1 MDAALDAARTGM
13 SGTLV
18 IRGEPGVG
26 KTSVLDYAAGAADFT
41 VIRAAGVESEQDVG
55 FAAIHRLVLPLL
67 SGSDRIPPPQRRA
80 LETVLGR
87 VDGDPPDRFL
97 VGLAV
102 LTLLSGAAEARPLL
116 CLVDDAQWI
125 DGESA
130 DLLAFVARRL
140 YAENTVLMVTIRD
153 QDVDRDPFAG
163 LPYIRLKG
171 LDSVHARKLL
181 NSTTDAPID
190 PLTLDRIVAET
201 GGNPLA
207 LIELGRDLSSRTE
220 AEALLP
226 GEPLPLGRRLEE
238 HFVRQVQSL
247 PAPVQRFL
255 LIAAA
260 EPNNP
265 YLTWNAA
272 KALGVPSA
280 AAEHARG
287 ARLLNLGQALTF
299 RHPLIRA
306 AVYGAASP
314 TERRRIHSVLAD
326 LADPSEPDAR
336 ASHRAAAAVAPDES
350 VAAELDRAADRAQS
364 RGGWAARY
372 AFLARAA
379 ELTPGGSRRSKR
391 LIAAAEAALVS
402 GLTSKAEALL
412 EKARTGLT
420 DPLEMARANRIEA
433 GLLALSN
440 PGKAPRILL
449 AAAERL
455 RSLDRVAALDAF
467 VEALQACLVSCQLT
481 VGTTAETV
489 GRAALAAPRPKTVTP
504 LTDAILTGF
513 ATRFSVGYCEA
524 VPALQRAVDM
534 LCAEGT
540 PPAGLTRWAI
550 LGTDAAVDLWDADG
564 YRRLIRRLEQA
575 ERERGALDSLRI
587 TLGCMGHDLMW
598 AGDFAAAEVAHS
610 EATEIAVALGGD
622 AASWEALK
630 IELLAWQGRDE
641 DVRFVASL
649 CISDLTEQRG
659 SGVVFNLARVAL
671 VILDLAEGRYEDA
684 LANAQ
689 AVVRDDS
696 CPHGSQVLPLAVEAA
711 VRSGDTTSA
720 VEILAR
726 LRERATASG
735 TDWGLGLLSQAE
747 ALAGGGDPEP
757 HYLRAVELLGHTYV
771 KTDLAR
777 THLLYGEWLRRENR
791 RNDAREQ
798 LRIAFDLFDRM
809 GAMAFGERARAELL
823 AIGGRTKRRTEDATR
838 QLTAQENQIA
848 SLAALGETN
857 QEIAQ
862 KLFLS
867 TSTVDYHLRKVFRKL
882 SVTSRR
888 NLAAA
893 LDSLVS

>member
-1 MDAALDAARTGM
+1 M

-18 IRGEPGVG
+18 IRGEAGVG
-26 KTSVLDYAAGAADFT
+26 KTSILEYAAEAADTFT
-41 VIRAAGVESEQDVG
+41 VIRAAGVESEQDLG
-55 FAAIHRLVLPLL
+55 FSAIHRLVLPLL
-67 SGSDRIPPPQRRA
+67 SGSDRLPSPQRRA
-80 LETVLGR
+80 LEIVLGL

-130 DLLAFVARRL
+130 ELLAFVGRRL
-140 YAENTVLMVTIRD
+140 HAENTVLMVTIRD
-153 QDVDRDPFAG
+153 PDEGRDSFAG
-163 LPYIRLKG
+163 LPDIRLEG
-171 LDSVHARKLL
+171 LDPVHARRLL
-181 NSTTDAPID
+181 NRAADAPID
-190 PLTLDRIVAET
+190 PLTLERVVAET

-207 LIELGRDLSSRTE
+207 LIELGRDMSSTTE
-220 AEALLP
+220 TEALLP
-226 GEPLPLGRRLEE
+226 GEPLPLGRRLEK

-265 YLTWNAA
+265 YLIWTAA
-272 KALGVPSA
+272 KALGVPPA
-280 AAEHARG
+280 AAEHARA
-287 ARLLNLGQALTF
+287 ARLLNLGQTLTF

-326 LADPSEPDAR
+326 SADPSEPDAR

-350 VAAELDRAADRAQS
+350 VAAELDQAADRAES

-379 ELTPGGSRRSKR
+379 ELTPEGSRRSQR
-391 LIAAAEAALVS
+391 MIAAAEAALVS
-402 GLTSKAEALL
+402 GLPSKAEALL
-412 EKARTGLT
+412 ERGRIGLT
-420 DPLEMARANRIEA
+420 DPLETARANRIEA
-433 GLLALSN
+433 GLLAFIN
-440 PGKAPRILL
+440 PGRAPRILL
-449 AAAERL
+449 AAAEGL
-455 RSLDRVAALDAF
+455 QSLDRAAALDTF

-489 GRAALAAPRPKTVTP
+489 GRAALAAPRPKTRTP
-504 LTDAILTGF
+504 LSDAILTGF
-513 ATRFSVGYCEA
+513 ATRFSIGYREA
-524 VPALQRAVDM
+524 VPALRRGVDM
-534 LCAEGT
+534 LCSEST
-540 PPAGLTRWAI
+540 LHAGLTRWAI

-564 YRRLIRRLEQA
+564 YRRLTRRLERA
-575 ERERGALDSLRI
+575 ERQRGALDSLRI
-587 TLGCMGHDLMW
+587 TLGCIGHDLMW

-671 VILDLAEGRYEDA
+671 VILDLGQGRYEDA
-684 LANAQ
+684 LAKALT
-689 AVVRDDS
+689 VMRDDS
-696 CPHGSQVLPLAVEAA
+696 CPHGSQVLPFAVEAA
-711 VRSGDTTSA
+711 VRSGDTTSV
-720 VEILAR
+720 VEVLAR
-726 LRERATASG
+726 LRDRAIASG
-735 TDWGLGLLSQAE
+735 TEWGLGLLSQGE

-757 HYLRAVELLGHTYV
+757 HYLRALELLGRTYV

-777 THLLYGEWLRRENR
+777 THLLYGEWLRREKR

-798 LRIAFDLFDRM
+798 LRTAFEMFDRM

-823 AIGGRTKRRTEDATR
+823 ATGGRAQRRTGGATR

-848 SLAALGETN
+848 SLAAMGETN
-857 QEIAQ
+857 QEIAE

-867 TSTVDYHLRKVFRKL
+867 ASTVDYHLRKVFRKL